1 MNLDDVGAVLMFE
14 ATIPDA
20 SRRSAYTYTDVFA
33 AAPGSMLMMVAPSSQ
48 TSMKAIS
55 SLIACALFAL
65 LASVSLGASAQKLDA
80 SRVPEE
86 MRSQPGLY
94 LSPKQAHQFV
104 RAQKGKVLFVDVRTR
119 AEAQFLGMATPV
131 DALVPYVEFQE
142 FMTDWDEARGFY
154 KLEPFSDFVPEVGR
168 RLQAKGLT
176 KSDPVV
182 LICRS
187 GERSSRGANL
197 LADSGYTRVYTVVYG
212 FEGELSDSGRRNL
225 NGWKN
230 AGLPWSYELDK
241 SKMYFPR

>member
-1 MNLDDVGAVLMFE
+1 MKIVSSF
-14 ATIPDA
+14 IA
-20 SRRSAYTYTDVFA
+20 S
-33 AAPGSMLMMVAPSSQ
+33 L
-48 TSMKAIS
+48 
-55 SLIACALFAL
+55 LFLA
-65 LASVSLGASAQKLDA
+65 LASVSSAVIAQKLDA

-86 MRSQPGLY
+86 MRTQQGLY
-94 LSPKQAHQFV
+94 LSPRQAYQFV
-104 RAQKGKVLFVDVRTR
+104 RTQKGKVLFVDVRTR

-142 FMTDWDEARGFY
+142 FMTDWDETRSFY

-168 RLQAKGLT
+168 RLLAKGLSKT
-176 KSDPVV
+176 DPVV

-187 GERSSRGANL
+187 GERSSRAANL

-212 FEGELSDSGRRNL
+212 FEGEISDAGRRNL

-230 AGLPWSYELDK
+230 ANLPWSYELDK

>member
-1 MNLDDVGAVLMFE
+1 
-14 ATIPDA
+14 
-20 SRRSAYTYTDVFA
+20 
-33 AAPGSMLMMVAPSSQ
+33 
-48 TSMKAIS
+48 MKAIGR
-55 SLIACALFAL
+55 LAGCAFFALFTSISFDA
-65 LASVSLGASAQKLDA
+65 AAQKLDA
-80 SRVPEE
+80 SRIPEE
-86 MRSQPGLY
+86 MRTQQGLY
-94 LSPKQAHQFV
+94 LSPVQAHQFV

-142 FMTDWDEARGFY
+142 FMTDWDETRSFY

-168 RLQAKGLT
+168 RLQAKGLS
-176 KSDPVV
+176 KNDPVV

-187 GERSSRGANL
+187 GERSSRAANL

-212 FEGELSDSGRRNL
+212 FEGELSDSGRYNV

-230 AGLPWSYELDK
+230 AKLPWSFELEK